1 MERMSIDF
9 TRTRERLKDFDFHR
23 LFVEELGWSQPSTN
37 VPIDMEVE
45 GAVFTRRQISQL
57 AGVVVFE
64 LTAQAGA
71 IPDAKTRAAIHKEIS
86 AIHHENLLIF
96 VDKGRTQSVWYWVKR
111 EGSKKYPRD
120 HFYIKGQPGDLFLGK
135 LSGIVFELG
144 EFDENGNVS
153 VLEVANRLREALDV
167 ERVTRQFY
175 GEFQEQRV
183 AFLEL
188 IRGIAN
194 DHQRRWYASVLLNR
208 LMFIYFLQRKGFLDK
223 GDLNYLQ
230 HKLALSK
237 QDDSDIFYSKFLKL
251 LFFEG
256 FAKPED
262 QRSSEVNK
270 MLGQI
275 KYLNGGLFLPHKV
288 EQENAKISIPD
299 KAFDNL
305 FSLFQRYSWN
315 LNDTPGGQDNEISP
329 DILGYIFEKYI
340 NQKAFGA
347 YYTRPEITEYLSERT
362 IHRLILDAI
371 NTPEVEKKHP
381 IKGVPIRDYH
391 TIAELLMNLD
401 SGSCRQLLFTVLPQ
415 ISLLDPACGSGAFL
429 VAAMKTLINVY
440 AAVIGK
446 IKFLADTNLTEWLS
460 QVERAH
466 KSLSYFIKK
475 TIITDNLYG
484 VDIMDEGAEIARLRL
499 FLALVA
505 SAETADQLEPLPNI
519 DFNILAGNSLIGLMR
534 VNDADFEKRT
544 AQGHF
549 FQRSYPDILAEKN
562 RLIDIYRHASTYAQ
576 DLTALRNDIQEKKDE
591 ALATLN
597 DILLSEFKTLGI
609 KYEQATWDQKSG
621 EEGKPQKRNLTA
633 VDIERLQPFYWG
645 YEFDKVL
652 NERGGF
658 DAIITNPPWEV
669 FQTNEK
675 EFFQH
680 YASTIKKK
688 ALRIE
693 DWEEQRV
700 RLMKDNDLCQDWLDY
715 ASQFPHQ
722 WSWFK
727 LAQQFKNQTSKLDGK
742 AVGNKPNLYG
752 LFTEQC
758 FNLLRKGGLAGIV
771 IPSGIYTDLGTKQLR
786 ELLFSET
793 LMTGLFGFE
802 NRKMIFENVDSRFK
816 FVVLTFQKGMNTEH
830 FPAAFMRHD
839 VEELQAFPQR
849 GAVNMSVDLIRK
861 LSPDSL
867 SIPEFRSE
875 TDVIIGSKLQAFP
888 FLADGTAHGWG
899 IELYGEELNMTRSA
913 KYFKT
918 SKTQYPLFEGGM
930 IWHFESAYEKPRY
943 WVSERELRA
952 SFLEKRAKRIGLN
965 NVPHDLKPDY
975 ASYRIAIRKIASNTN
990 ERTLITTIIPPN
1002 SFAGNSLTVHFPF
1015 RNMPDRY
1022 NELAFSSSEL
1032 LFLVSV
1038 MNSFVV
1044 DYILRSRMT
1053 TNLNL
1058 FYLYQLPIPRLPQT
1072 DKTFKGIV
1080 KHAGKLVCVSPD
1092 FDDLAKE
1099 VGLRGSQDGLTD
1111 DKERGRLRAELD
1123 GLVAHLYGL
1132 SEEEF
1137 AYTLTTFPLVANSVK
1152 DAAFAAYKLFAPK
1165 SADQQVRALI
1175 VGGESAN
1182 LEFKSSARWDL
1193 KQNTVSKII
1202 EQIVVKTA
1210 AGFLNVESGGTL
1222 LLGVGDDGNVLGLEN
1237 DYKTWGNKPNRDSFE
1252 NWLTSLLLGEF
1263 GKDAS
1268 PLIRITFH
1276 DIDGK
1281 DVCQVALKPS
1291 PRPIF
1296 VKDGNAEHLYIRTG
1310 NSTRLLTSREA
1321 IEYSKQR
1328 WP

>member
-1 MERMSIDF
+1 MAIDF
-9 TRTRERLKDFDFHR
+9 TKTRERLKDFDFHR
-23 LFVEELGWSQPSTN
+23 LFVEELGWSQPSTK
-37 VPIDMEVE
+37 VPTDMEVD
-45 GAVFTRRQISQL
+45 GVVFTRRQISQL
-57 AGVVVFE
+57 AGIAVFE
-64 LTAQAGA
+64 VTAQGGG
-71 IPDAKTRAAIHKEIS
+71 IPDAKTRAAIHKAIS

-96 VDKGRTQSVWYWVKR
+96 VDKDRTQSVWYWVKR

-144 EFDENGNVS
+144 EFDESGNIS
-153 VLEVANRLREALDV
+153 VLEVANRLRVALDV
-167 ERVTRQFY
+167 ERVTKRFY
-175 GEFQEQRV
+175 GEFQDHRI

-188 IRGIAN
+188 IKGIS
-194 DHQRRWYASVLLNR
+194 DDLQRRWYTSVLLNR
-208 LMFIYFLQRKGFLDK
+208 LMFIYFLQRKGFLDN

-230 HKLALSK
+230 NKLALSRQK
-237 QDDSDIFYSKFLKL
+237 GSDLFYDDFLKL

-262 QRSSEVNK
+262 RRSSEANK
-270 MLGQI
+270 VLGRI

-288 EQENAKISIPD
+288 EQENASISIPD
-299 KAFDNL
+299 KAFENL
-305 FSLFQRYSWN
+305 FVLFQRYSWN

-340 NQKAFGA
+340 NQKSFGA

-371 NTPEVEKKHP
+371 NTPDIAKGHP
-381 IKGVPIRDYH
+381 SKGMVVRDYH
-391 TIAELLMNLD
+391 SIADLLMDLDAGMCRELL
-401 SGSCRQLLFTVLPQ
+401 FAVLPNM
-415 ISLLDPACGSGAFL
+415 SLLDPACGSGAFL

-440 AAVIGK
+440 AAAIGK
-446 IKFLADTNLTEWLS
+446 IKFLADSNLTEWLA
-460 QVERAH
+460 QTEREH
-466 KSLSYFIKK
+466 KSLGYFIKK

-484 VDIMDEGAEIARLRL
+484 VDIMEEGAEIARLRL

-519 DFNILAGNSLIGLMR
+519 DFNILEGNSLIGLMR
-534 VNDADFEKRT
+534 VDDADFEKRT

-549 FQRSYPDILAEKN
+549 FQRSYREILAEKN
-562 RLIDIYRHASTYAQ
+562 RLIDVYRHTSTYAQ
-576 DLTALRNDIQEKKDE
+576 DLTALRNDIQQKKDE
-591 ALATLN
+591 ALTTLN
-597 DILLSEFKTLGI
+597 EILLSEFKTLGI
-609 KYEQATWDQKSG
+609 KYEQATWDQKNG
-621 EEGKPQKRNLTA
+621 EEGKAQKRSLTA
-633 VDIERLQPFYWG
+633 KDIERLQPFHWG

-675 EFFQH
+675 EFFQR

-688 ALRIE
+688 SLRIE
-693 DWEEQRV
+693 DWEAQRSK
-700 RLMKDNDLCQDWLDY
+700 LMKDKELCQDWLDY
-715 ASQFPHQ
+715 ASLFPHQ

-727 LAQQFKNQTSKLDGK
+727 AAQQYKNQTSKVNGR

-786 ELLFSET
+786 EMLFSET
-793 LMTGLFGFE
+793 RVTGLFGFE
-802 NRKMIFENVDSRFK
+802 NRKVIFENVHRSFK
-816 FVVLTFQKGMNTEH
+816 FVVLTFQRGMSTQG
-830 FPAAFMRHD
+830 FPAAFMRLD
-839 VEELQAFPQR
+839 VEELQLFPQR
-849 GAVNMSVDLIRK
+849 GAIKISVDLVRK

-867 SIPEFRSE
+867 SVPEFKSE
-875 TDVIIGSKLQAFP
+875 TDLTIASKLQGFP
-888 FLADGTAHGWG
+888 FLADGTTHGWG
-899 IELYGEELNMTRSA
+899 IEFYGEELNMTRSA

-918 SKTQYPLFEGGM
+918 SKTAYPLYEGGM
-930 IWHFESAYEKPRY
+930 IWHFDHAYEKPRY

-952 SFLEKRAKRIGLN
+952 SFLEKRAKRIGLSD
-965 NVPHDLKPDY
+965 VPKNLKPDY
-975 ASYRIAIRKIASNTN
+975 ETYRIAIRKIASNTN
-990 ERTLITTIIPPN
+990 ERTLITTVIPPN
-1002 SFAGNSLTVHFPF
+1002 TFAGNSLTVHFPF
-1015 RNMPDRY
+1015 RNVPHRY
-1022 NELAFSSSEL
+1022 NEPVFSYAEL

-1044 DYILRSRMT
+1044 DYVLRSRMT

-1072 DKTFKGIV
+1072 DKAFKSIV
-1080 KHAGKLVCVSPD
+1080 NRAAKLVCVSSD
-1092 FDDLAKE
+1092 FDVLAKE
-1099 VGLRGSQDGLTD
+1099 VGLRDSQDGVTD
-1111 DKERGRLRAELD
+1111 DTERARLRAELD

-1137 AYTLTTFPLVANSVK
+1137 SYTLTAFPLVENSVK
-1152 DAAFAAYKLFAPK
+1152 DGALAAYRLFAPK
-1165 SADQQVRALI
+1165 SADQQVRSLI
-1175 VGGESAN
+1175 AGGENAT
-1182 LEFKSSARWDL
+1182 LEFKSSARWDV
-1193 KQNTVSKII
+1193 KDNKASKVM
-1202 EQIVVKTA
+1202 EQVVVKTA

-1222 LLGVGDDGNVLGLEN
+1222 LLGVDDDGNTLGLEN
-1237 DYKTWGNKPNRDSFE
+1237 DYKTMGKKPNRDGFE
-1252 NWLTSLLLGEF
+1252 NWLTTLLLGEF
-1263 GKDAS
+1263 GKETS
-1268 PLIRITFH
+1268 RLIRTSFH

-1281 DVCQVALKPS
+1281 DVCQLVFKPS

-1296 VKDGNAEHLYIRTG
+1296 VKDGNGEHLYIRAG

>member
-1 MERMSIDF
+1 MSIDF

-23 LFVEELGWSQPSTN
+23 LFVEELGWSQPSAKA
-37 VPIDMEVE
+37 PIEMQVD
-45 GAVFTRRQISQL
+45 GALFTRRQISQL
-57 AGVVVFE
+57 AGVAVFE
-64 LTAQAGA
+64 VTAQEGG
-71 IPDAKTRAAIHKEIS
+71 IPDAKGRAAIHKDIS
-86 AIHHENLLIF
+86 ASHHENLLIF
-96 VDKGRTQSVWYWVKR
+96 VDKERTQSVWYWVKR
-111 EGSKKYPRD
+111 EGSKKYARD
-120 HFYIKGQPGDLFLGK
+120 HYYIKGQPGDLFLGK
-135 LSGIVFELG
+135 LSAIVFELG
-144 EFDENGNVS
+144 EFDESGNVS

-167 ERVTRQFY
+167 ERVTKKFY
-175 GEFQEQRV
+175 GEFQDLRV

-188 IRGIAN
+188 IKGISSEL
-194 DHQRRWYASVLLNR
+194 QRRWYASVLLNR

-230 HKLALSK
+230 NKLALSK
-237 QDDSDIFYSKFLKL
+237 QKGSNLFYSGFLKL

-262 QRSSEVNK
+262 KRSSEANK
-270 MLGQI
+270 ALGQI
-275 KYLNGGLFLPHKV
+275 TYLNGGLFLPHKV
-288 EQENAKISIPD
+288 EQENANISIPD
-299 KAFDNL
+299 KAFENL

-340 NQKAFGA
+340 NQKSFGA

-371 NTPEVEKKHP
+371 NTPEIEKQHP
-381 IKGVPIRDYH
+381 IKGVQLRNYQN
-391 TIAELLMNLD
+391 IAELLINLD
-401 SGSCRQLLFTVLPQ
+401 AGMCRELLFTVLPNM
-415 ISLLDPACGSGAFL
+415 SLLDPACGSGAFL

-446 IKFLADTNLTEWLS
+446 IKFLADANLTDWLTRI
-460 QVERAH
+460 EREH

-544 AQGHF
+544 AQGRF
-549 FQRSYPDILAEKN
+549 FQRSYPEILAEKN
-562 RLIDIYRHASTYAQ
+562 RLIDLYRHSSTYAQ
-576 DLTALRNDIQEKKDE
+576 DLTTLRNDIQQKKDE
-591 ALATLN
+591 ALDTLN

-609 KYEQATWDQKSG
+609 KYEQATWDQKNG
-621 EEGKPQKRNLTA
+621 EEGKSQKRQLTA
-633 VDIERLQPFYWG
+633 ADIRRLQPFHWG

-688 ALRIE
+688 SLRIE
-693 DWEEQRV
+693 DWEAQRIK
-700 RLMKDNDLCQDWLDY
+700 LMKDDELCGDWLDY

-727 LAQQFKNQTSKLDGK
+727 LAQQYKNQTPDIEGK
-742 AVGNKPNLYG
+742 AFGSKPNLYG
-752 LFTEQC
+752 IFTEQC
-758 FNLLRKGGLAGIV
+758 FNLLRDGGLAGIV
-771 IPSGIYTDLGTKQLR
+771 IPSGIYTDLSTKQIR
-786 ELLFSET
+786 EMLFSQT
-793 LMTGLFGFE
+793 RVTGLFGFE

-816 FVVLTFQKGMNTEH
+816 FVVLTFQRGMHTEQFH
-830 FPAAFMRHD
+830 AAFMRHD
-839 VEELQAFPQR
+839 VEELQVFPQR
-849 GAVNMSVDLIRK
+849 GAMTLSVDLVRR

-867 SIPEFRSE
+867 SIPEFKTE
-875 TDVIIGSKLQAFP
+875 TDLAIASKLQAFP
-888 FLADGTAHGWG
+888 FLGDGDKGWG
-899 IELYGEELNMTRSA
+899 MTLYGEELNMTRSA
-913 KYFKT
+913 RFFKT
-918 SKTQYPLFEGGM
+918 SRTAYPLYEGGM
-930 IWHFESAYEKPRY
+930 IWHFEDKYDKPRY
-943 WVSERELRA
+943 WVSERELRD
-952 SFLEKRAKRIGLN
+952 SFALKRAKRIGLST
-965 NVPHDLKPDY
+965 VPKDLLNDY
-975 ASYRIAIRKIASNTN
+975 ETFRIAIRKIASNTN
-990 ERTLITTIIPPN
+990 ERTLISTIVPPN
-1002 SFAGNSLTVHFPF
+1002 VFAGHSLTVHFPF
-1015 RNMPDRY
+1015 CNAPERY
-1022 NELAFSSSEL
+1022 NQLVFAPSEL
-1032 LFLVSV
+1032 LFLISV

-1044 DYILRSRMT
+1044 DHVLRSRMT
-1053 TNLNL
+1053 TNLSL
-1058 FYLYQLPIPRLPQT
+1058 YYLYQLPIPRLPQT
-1072 DKTFKGIV
+1072 DKTFKTIV
-1080 KHAGKLVCVSPD
+1080 KRAAKLVCVSPE
-1092 FDDLAKE
+1092 FDVLAKE
-1099 VGLRGSQDGLTD
+1099 VGLKGSQDGVTD
-1111 DKERGRLRAELD
+1111 EKERGRLRAELD

-1137 AYTLTTFPLVANSVK
+1137 AYALTTFPLVANSVK
-1152 DAAFAAYKLFAPK
+1152 DAALAAYKLFAPK

-1175 VGGESAN
+1175 AGGESAI

-1193 KQNTVSKII
+1193 MQNTASKII

-1222 LLGVGDDGNVLGLEN
+1222 LLGVDDGGNVLGLEN
-1237 DYKTWGNKPNRDSFE
+1237 DYKTWSNKPNRDSFE
-1252 NWLTSLLLGEF
+1252 NWLTTLLLGEF

-1281 DVCQVALKPS
+1281 DVCQVAFKPS

>member
-1 MERMSIDF
+1 MAIDF

-23 LFVEELGWSQPSTN
+23 LFVEELGWSQPSTKISTEME
-37 VPIDMEVE
+37 IDT
-45 GAVFTRRQISQL
+45 ATFTRHQISQL
-57 AGVVVFE
+57 AGIAVFE
-64 LTAQAGA
+64 VTAQAGG
-71 IPDAKTRAAIHKEIS
+71 IPDAKIRAAIHKEIS
-86 AIHHENLLIF
+86 AIHHETLLIF
-96 VDKGRTQSVWYWVKR
+96 VDKERTRSLWYWVKR

-120 HFYIKGQPGDLFLGK
+120 HFYIKGQPGDLFLSK

-144 EFDENGNVS
+144 EFDESGNVS
-153 VLEVANRLREALDV
+153 VLEVANRLRNALDV
-167 ERVTRQFY
+167 ERVTKKFY
-175 GEFQEQRV
+175 GEFQEHRV

-188 IRGIAN
+188 IGGISN
-194 DHQRRWYASVLLNR
+194 DLQRRWYASVLLNR
-208 LMFIYFLQRKGFLDK
+208 LMFIYFLQRKGFLDR

-230 HKLALSK
+230 SKLALSK
-237 QDDSDIFYSKFLKL
+237 KKGSDLFYADFLKL

-262 QRSSEVNK
+262 RRSSEAKKV
-270 MLGQI
+270 LGQI
-275 KYLNGGLFLPHKV
+275 NYLNGGLFLPHKV
-288 EQENAKISIPD
+288 EQENPSISIPD
-299 KAFDNL
+299 KAFENL

-315 LNDTPGGQDNEISP
+315 LNDTPGGQDNEINP

-371 NTPEVEKKHP
+371 NTPEIGKKHP
-381 IKGVPIRDYH
+381 IKGVPNREYRN
-391 TIAELLMNLD
+391 IAELLMNLD
-401 SGSCRQLLFTVLPQ
+401 ASMCRELLFTVLPNL
-415 ISLLDPACGSGAFL
+415 SLLDPACGSGAFL

-446 IKFLADTNLTEWLS
+446 IKFLADANLTEWLT
-460 QVERAH
+460 QVEREH

-484 VDIMDEGAEIARLRL
+484 ADIMEEGAEIARLRL

-549 FQRSYPDILAEKN
+549 FQRSYSEILAEKN
-562 RLIDIYRHASTYAQ
+562 RLIDLYRHTSTYAQ
-576 DLTALRNDIQEKKDE
+576 DLTALRNDIQQKKDE

-609 KYEQATWDQKSG
+609 KFEQATWDQKEG
-621 EEGKPQKRNLTA
+621 EEGKAQKRNVSTA
-633 VDIERLQPFYWG
+633 DIERLQPFHWG

-658 DAIITNPPWEV
+658 DAIVTNPPWEV

-675 EFFQH
+675 EFFQR

-688 ALRIE
+688 SLRIE
-693 DWEEQRV
+693 DWEAQRSK
-700 RLMKDNDLCQDWLDY
+700 LMKDKELREEWLDY
-715 ASQFPHQ
+715 ASLFPHQ

-727 LAQQFKNQTSKLDGK
+727 LAQQYKNQTSQVDGR
-742 AVGNKPNLYG
+742 AVGNKPNLYS

-758 FNLLRKGGLAGIV
+758 FNLLRDGGLAGIV

-786 ELLFSET
+786 EMLFSET
-793 LMTGLFGFE
+793 SVTGLFGFE

-816 FVVLTFQKGMNTEH
+816 FVVLTFQRGMKTEQ

-839 VEELQAFPQR
+839 VEELQTFPQR
-849 GAVNMSVDLIRK
+849 GSIKMSVDLVRK

-867 SIPEFRSE
+867 SIPEFKSE
-875 TDVIIGSKLQAFP
+875 TDLAIASKLQAFP
-888 FLADGTAHGWG
+888 FLANGTTHGWG

-918 SKTQYPLFEGGM
+918 SKTPYPLYEGGM
-930 IWHFESAYEKPRY
+930 IWHFDHAYEKPRY
-943 WVSERELRA
+943 WVSERELRT
-952 SFLEKRAKRIGLN
+952 SFLKKRAKRIGLSD
-965 NVPHDLKPDY
+965 VPKNLTPDY
-975 ASYRIAIRKIASNTN
+975 ETYRIAIRKIASNTN
-990 ERTLITTIIPPN
+990 ERTLITTVIPPN
-1002 SFAGNSLTVHFPF
+1002 TFAGNSLTVHFPF
-1015 RNMPDRY
+1015 RNVPQRY
-1022 NELAFSSSEL
+1022 NEPVFSCAEL

-1038 MNSFVV
+1038 MNSFVA

-1058 FYLYQLPIPRLPQT
+1058 FYLYQLPIPRRPAT
-1072 DKTFKGIV
+1072 DEAFKSIV
-1080 KHAGKLVCVSPD
+1080 SRAARLVCVSPD
-1092 FDDLAKE
+1092 FDALARE
-1099 VGLRGSQDGLTD
+1099 VGLKGSKDGVTD
-1111 DKERGRLRAELD
+1111 GSERARLRAELD

-1132 SEEEF
+1132 SEDEF
-1137 AYTLTTFPLVANSVK
+1137 TYTLTTFPLIDNSVK
-1152 DAAFAAYKLFAPK
+1152 EAAISAYKLFAPK
-1165 SADQQVRALI
+1165 SADQQVRSLMA
-1175 VGGESAN
+1175 GGESAI

-1193 KQNTVSKII
+1193 KENKASKLI
-1202 EQIVVKTA
+1202 EQIIVKTA

-1222 LLGVGDDGNVLGLEN
+1222 LIGVDDNGKILGLED
-1237 DYKTWGNKPNRDSFE
+1237 DYKTMGQRPTRDGYE
-1252 NWLTSLLLGEF
+1252 NWLTTLLLGEF
-1263 GKDAS
+1263 GKDSS
-1268 PLIRITFH
+1268 PLIRTTFH
-1276 DIDGK
+1276 NIDGK
-1281 DVCQVALKPS
+1281 DVCQLVFKSS
-1291 PRPIF
+1291 PRPVF
-1296 VKDGNAEHLYIRTG
+1296 VKDGNNEHLYIRTG

-1321 IEYSKQR
+1321 VEYCKQR